1 MIKTTVTTFI
11 FILLSF
17 ALFEAKANSDIR
29 KLRFC
34 YENQEVFPHYLTS
47 DSDVPLHRPG
57 AVIEVMQE
65 LDRKLPHTDIEFVRA
80 PWKRCLNE
88 LKLNKVDAVIGRYT
102 QERSEFAIYPR
113 IDNGII
119 DTTKAFSVTSSCFIH
134 DISLPLKWDGT
145 TLGIEQPQGL
155 IAPMGYSVVEDLKQ
169 LGFDV
174 YEASSIELA
183 HKLLFNGK
191 FKVSLSDCNLKQH
204 PSFIVENRTPVSR
217 VYGYLMFS
225 KKYYW
230 DNTDKSEFI
239 WRALLGVDKNSI
251 YKKYK

>member
-1 MIKTTVTTFI
+1 MTKTIIIAI
-11 FILLSF
+11 FSILFSF
-17 ALFEAKANSDIR
+17 GLAEAKADLGSP

-34 YENQEVFPHYLTS
+34 YENKEVFPHYLNN
-47 DSDVPLHRPG
+47 DSDVPIHRPG
-57 AVIEVMQE
+57 AAIEIIQE
-65 LDRKLPHTDIEFVRA
+65 LDRKLPNTDIEFIRA
-80 PWKRCLNE
+80 PWKRCLKE

-102 QERSEFAIYPR
+102 LERSEFAIYPR
-113 IDNGII
+113 QVNGMI
-119 DTTKAFSVTSSCFIH
+119 DTTKAFSTTSSCLIH
-134 DISLPLKWDGT
+134 DVSLPLKWDGKS
-145 TLGIEQPQGL
+145 LIIEQPEGL
-155 IAPMGYSVVEDLKQ
+155 IAPMGYSVVEDLKL

-191 FKVSLSDCNLKQH
+191 FKVSLSDCNLKGH
-204 PSFIVENRTPVSR
+204 PAFIVENKTPVSR

-230 DNTDKSEFI
+230 GNTDKAEFI
-239 WRALLGVDKNSI
+239 WRILLEVDKESI